1 MTNHESSD
9 SLTPLRPER
18 IDIIGA
24 SEWDMC
30 KASEWVCSG
39 LPGIE
44 DVDGAARSYDHDDN
58 KPGSVFVSDLPT
70 TSMTRPGKVVR

>member
-1 MTNHESSD
+1 
-9 SLTPLRPER
+9 
-18 IDIIGA
+18 
-24 SEWDMC
+24 
-30 KASEWVCSG
+30 